1 MQDLRT
7 IEDLVVM
14 SHSPMGKHLPYCKR
28 AMVNLPMHFPLSLS
42 MNQRCASKEVSL
54 EENAI

>member
-1 MQDLRT
+1 
-7 IEDLVVM
+7 M
-14 SHSPMGKHLPYCKR
+14 SQSPMGEYLPYSKR

-42 MNQRCASKEVSL
+42 MNERCASKQVTL